1 VAKGVRLSERLE
13 IAVFGAGRMG
23 RVHGQN
29 VTRHPAARV
38 RYVVDVD
45 TKSAQALAAATGAE
59 VASVETVL
67 ADKAVRAAI
76 ITTPTPSHLDL
87 IVGCAHMGKAIF
99 CEKPIDLSIARV
111 NECLAAVERARVPFA
126 VGFQRRFDPTFRAL
140 KHAVDAGAIGTV
152 EVVRITSRDPK
163 PPPHSYVASSGGLF
177 RDMMIHDFDMANWF
191 LGEPTT
197 MVFATGSCLVDPEIA
212 KFGDVDTGI
221 AVLRT
226 ASGKLCHI
234 DNSRHAAYGYDQRI
248 EVFGS
253 KGLLQAGNQTAT
265 TMQLWNE
272 RGVTSDK
279 ALPFFPERYVEA
291 YAAEIAHFIDAVSHG
306 TPVEVGGE
314 AGRASLALADAAQK
328 SRDSGQPVTPS
339 NG

>member
-1 VAKGVRLSERLE
+1 
-13 IAVFGAGRMG
+13 MG
-23 RVHGQN
+23 RVHGGN
-29 VTRHPAARV
+29 VARHPGARI

-45 TKSAQALAAATGAE
+45 VKSAQAIAAATGAE

-67 ADKAVRAAI
+67 ADKAVRAVV

-87 IVGCAHMGKAIF
+87 IVGSARAGKAIF

-111 NECLAAVERARVPFA
+111 TECLAAVERARVPFA

-140 KHAVDAGAIGTV
+140 KHAVDAAAVGTV
-152 EVVRITSRDPK
+152 EVVRITSCDPS
-163 PPPHSYVASSGGLF
+163 PPPKSYVASSGGLF

-191 LGEPTT
+191 LGEMPN
-197 MVFATGSCLVDPEIA
+197 MVFATGSCLVDPGIGEL
-212 KFGDVDTGI
+212 GDVDTGI

-226 ASGKLCHI
+226 PSGKLCHI
-234 DNSRHAAYGYDQRI
+234 DNSRRATYGYDQRI

-253 KGLLQAGNQTAT
+253 KGLLRARNQTAT
-265 TMQLWNE
+265 TMELWNE

-291 YAAEIAHFIDAVSHG
+291 YAAEINHFIDAVSHG
-306 TPVEVGGE
+306 TPLEVGGE

-328 SRDSGQPVTPS
+328 SRDSGQPVSPVTTA
-339 NG
+339 